1 MHALTDR
8 DLLTIWE
15 KTLDKSLVE
24 KCLVFLAMVYP
35 EYDPKQVASFS
46 IGERDARLLHVREK
60 MFGSTLRNAGVCP
73 ACRERIEWE
82 VPVSELQL
90 QPIGQHTGQDDIVI
104 VYDGHEMH
112 FRLPNSEDF
121 LNLSPMESNEDNVVA
136 MIKRCVLHEAPT
148 HPGTEDLSSDMI
160 EVISNKFAELDPQA
174 DIMIKLSCP
183 QCRHEW
189 SSIFDIM
196 LYIWT
201 EIQERVH
208 TIYREI
214 ITIARHFSWSE
225 NEILSLSPFRRQ
237 LYLRMIQS

>member
-1 MHALTDR
+1 MHTLTDR
-8 DLLTIWE
+8 DLLMIWE

-35 EYDPKQVASFS
+35 EYNTKEVASFS

-82 VPVSELQL
+82 VPVSDLQL

-104 VYDGHEMH
+104 AYNGQEIH

-121 LNLSPMESNEDNVVA
+121 LNLSTSEKNEDNVVA
-136 MIKRCVLHEAPT
+136 MIKRCVLPSTTINYGA
-148 HPGTEDLSSDMI
+148 EDWSPALI
-160 EVISNKFAELDPQA
+160 EIISEKFAELDPQG
-174 DIMIKLSCP
+174 DIVIKLSCP
-183 QCRHEW
+183 QCKHEW
-189 SSIFDIM
+189 VSIFDIM
-196 LYIWT
+196 FYIWT
-201 EIQERVH
+201 EIQEKVY
-208 TIYREI
+208 TLYREI
-214 ITIARHFSWSE
+214 ITLARYFSWSE